1 MIPELLVIHHTA
13 SSRDKTTVADVDNWH
28 KLRWANFRSSLG
40 FWVGYHCLITADGKI
55 TQTRRPNELGAH
67 CIPNEGKVGI
77 CLAGNFEFEKP
88 TPEQLES
95 LGKVILW
102 FKNNYNFTDEEIK
115 AHCELSSTLCP
126 GKYLKDWLNKYRK
139 ISFLKRQIE
148 KIKKLIEALLKG
160 RQI

>member
-1 MIPELLVIHHTA
+1 MIPKEIIIHHTA
-13 SSRDKTTVADVDNWH
+13 SNRDRTTLEDVNRWH
-28 KLRWANFRSSLG
+28 KVRFNFISSLG
-40 FWVGYHCLITADGKI
+40 YYVAYHYLILSNGEVK
-55 TQTRRPNELGAH
+55 QTRRDNELGAH

-148 KIKKLIEALLKG
+148 KIKKLIEVLLKG
-160 RQI
+160 LQI